1 MDIICCKM
9 WTLFR
14 ERSSSKTHFWETEK
28 VQRQIYDRVFVRNRG
43 YCVNYPSTI
52 LQCAWKIVYE
62 HCVGRFLLS
71 VLWYDVMNKQ
81 IFPSFVWYPRI
92 SPRSNWGYS
101 VTWWV
106 KTNHARAKVCDGSK
120 AIIKTNECPLNFC
133 SCFIP
138 FLPPFLPGSHPA
150 APFHWRVH
158 KADASRVSA
167 SSEWIGR
174 WAKAGNYV
182 AVSLDQ
188 LWK

>member
-14 ERSSSKTHFWETEK
+14 ERSSRKTHFWETEK

-92 SPRSNWGYS
+92 SPRLNWGYS
-101 VTWWV
+101 VMWWV

-120 AIIKTNECPLNFC
+120 AIIKTNECLLNFC

-138 FLPPFLPGSHPA
+138 FPSPFSPGLPTRCPLPL
-150 APFHWRVH
+150 
-158 KADASRVSA
+158 K
-167 SSEWIGR
+167 SS
-174 WAKAGNYV
+174 
-182 AVSLDQ
+182 
-188 LWK
+188 

>member
-1 MDIICCKM
+1 MLQDVDAFPRAK
-9 WTLFR
+9 LEENSFLR
-14 ERSSSKTHFWETEK
+14 NRKSPKTNN
-28 VQRQIYDRVFVRNRG
+28 DRVFVRNRG

-52 LQCAWKIVYE
+52 LQCAWKIVDE
-62 HCVGRFLLS
+62 RCVGRFLLS
-71 VLWYDVMNKQ
+71 VLWYDVMKKQ

-92 SPRSNWGYS
+92 SPRLNWGYS